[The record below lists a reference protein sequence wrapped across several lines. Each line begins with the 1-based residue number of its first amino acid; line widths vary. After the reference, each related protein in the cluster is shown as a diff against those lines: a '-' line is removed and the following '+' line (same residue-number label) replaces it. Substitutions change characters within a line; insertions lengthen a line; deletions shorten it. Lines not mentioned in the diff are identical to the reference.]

1 MNEKKFNGEIGMTL
15 QDSRL
20 SFVPESG
27 IKRPNVVYIVLDDV
41 GFAQLGCYGSDIHTP
56 NINKLAE
63 SGLRYNNFHTTAI
76 CSATRS
82 SLLTGANHHSVG
94 IGNVTDTCTGFP
106 NEQGWLKPEY
116 ATLAEIL
123 QNYDYTNFAV
133 GKWHLLPLDRT
144 EEQGPHQNWPL
155 QKGFDKF
162 YGFMEGFTDQYHPDL
177 VKDNSIIR
185 PPASPEDGYHLSEDL
200 SEQAIHYLYQHTTAY
215 PDKPFFLYLAYG
227 AAHSPHQAPREYI
240 DKYKGKFD
248 EGWDVIRQR
257 WFERQKEM
265 GIIPKDTKLTPRNQL
280 VKAWDDLSEDEK
292 KVYARYMEVFA
303 GFLEHT
309 DAQIGKVIE
318 YLEEIGQR
326 DNTIIV
332 LLSDNG
338 TSAEGGQEG
347 HFVHEKSLDILKTGT
362 EVKVA
367 LEHLDEIG
375 TEFSSPHYPLGWA
388 NVGNT
393 PFQWYKSWTHAGGV
407 KDPLIISYP
416 NYIKKQGGIRT
427 QYHHV
432 SDITPT
438 ILDLLDIEKPDQV
451 KGIAQKPL
459 QGISM
464 KYTLNGEEE
473 PTRKHIQYFEMV
485 GNRALWKDG
494 WKVIANHFQGKNYMD
509 DVWELY
515 HTDVDYSEAE
525 NVADKYPEKVKELV
539 ALWFAQAGIN
549 GVFPLGRGSQFDT
562 THTNKVPQID
572 YFLKEQVFSY
582 KNIREPFRIS
592 SRMLAFNQRNNRIT
606 IDLTHTA
613 GQEGILYQ
621 AGNRFGGYVL
631 FIKDNKLHYT
641 YNYHLEEFYRAVSGE
656 LPEGRLKIHVDTILT
671 QDGGK
676 VILRVNGTP
685 VAQTDISH
693 FVFMF
698 VFKTSLKDGVSTSV
712 EPAVALPFEYPE
724 KIERIE
730 FRATPQV
737 VTSKELLDEFFKLD

>member
-1 MNEKKFNGEIGMTL
+1 MKEKQFNGKIGMTL

-20 SFVPESG
+20 SFVNQPAG
-27 IKRPNVVYIVLDDV
+27 KKPNVVYIVLDDV
-41 GFAQLGCYGSDIHTP
+41 GFAQLGCYGSNIHTP
-56 NINKLAE
+56 NIDKLAG

-82 SLLTGANHHSVG
+82 ALLTGANHHTVG

-106 NEQGWLKPEY
+106 NDQGWLKPEY

-123 QNYDYTNFAV
+123 QEHDYTNFAV

-162 YGFMEGFTDQYHPDL
+162 YGFMEGFTDQFHPDL
-177 VKDNSIIR
+177 VKDNSIIQQ
-185 PPASPEDGYHLSEDL
+185 PKASEDGYHLSEDL
-200 SEQAIHYLYQHTTAY
+200 SEQAIHYIYQHTTAY
-215 PDKPFFLYLAYG
+215 PEKPFFLYLAYG
-227 AAHSPHQAPREYI
+227 AAHSPHQAPKEYI

-248 EGWDVIRQR
+248 EGWDVIRQK
-257 WFERQKEM
+257 WFDNQKKL
-265 GIIPKDTKLTPRNQL
+265 GIIPEDTVLTPRNRL
-280 VKAWDDLSEDEK
+280 VKAWDELSDDER

-309 DAQIGKVIE
+309 DAQIGKVIDF
-318 YLEEIGQR
+318 LEETGQR
-326 DNTIIV
+326 ENTIIV

-375 TEFSSPHYPLGWA
+375 TEYSSPHYPLGWA
-388 NVGNT
+388 NAGNT

-416 NYIKKQGGIRT
+416 DYIEKQGGIRT

-438 ILDLLDIEKPDQV
+438 ILDLLDIEKPKMI
-451 KGIAQKPL
+451 KGISQEPF

-464 KYTLNGEEE
+464 KYSLNGENE
-473 PTRKHIQYFEMV
+473 PTKKHIQYYEMV

-494 WKVIANHFQGKNYMD
+494 WKVIANHFQGKDYMD

-515 HTDVDYSEAE
+515 HTDEDYSEARDIAKE
-525 NVADKYPEKVKELV
+525 HPEKVKELV
-539 ALWFAQAGIN
+539 ASWFAEAGKN
-549 GVFPLGRGSQFDT
+549 GVFPLGRGSHFDT
-562 THTNKVPQID
+562 THSKKVPQID
-572 YFLKEQVFSY
+572 YFLKEQVFTY

-606 IDLTHTA
+606 VEIEHQA

-621 AGNRFGGYVL
+621 AGNRFGGYML

-641 YNYHLEEFYRAVSGE
+641 YNFHLEEFYRAISGE
-656 LPEGRLKIHVDTILT
+656 LPDGKLKIYVDTVLT
-671 QDGGK
+671 PDGGK
-676 VILRVNGTP
+676 AIIRVNGKE

-693 FVFMF
+693 FAFMCI
-698 VFKTSLKDGVSTSV
+698 FKTSFKDGMLTSV
-712 EPAVALPFEYPE
+712 DPEIKLPFEYSG
-724 KIERIE
+724 KMDSIE
-730 FRATPQV
+730 FRAAPQV
-737 VTSKELLDEFFKLD
+737 VTSKELLDEFFRID